1 MYEYLKERETEL
13 VLEQMEACERLS
25 IELSRQEVDQ
35 ITVTLI
41 AQRIERIS
49 GRIEEVKQLVRYAGR
64 RSL

>member
-13 VLEQMEACERLS
+13 ILQQMEACERLS

-49 GRIEEVKQLVRYAGR
+49 GRVEEVKQLARYAER

>member
-25 IELSRQEVDQ
+25 IELSRQKVDQ

>member
-13 VLEQMEACERLS
+13 VLEQMEACEQLS

-41 AQRIERIS
+41 AQRIGRIS
-49 GRIEEVKQLVRYAGR
+49 GRIEEVKQLARYAEL

>member
-49 GRIEEVKQLVRYAGR
+49 GRIEEVKQLARYTKH

>member
-41 AQRIERIS
+41 AQQIERIS
-49 GRIEEVKQLVRYAGR
+49 GRIEEVKQLARYTKHI
-64 RSL
+64 SL

>member
-49 GRIEEVKQLVRYAGR
+49 GRIEEVKQLARYAGR